1 MAVHTCVISVCCCYT
16 DYKYREVCSLSLE
29 EADRLIAMKLCG
41 DLHRSNPSM
50 FSSIGIYS
58 SIFLAHFKK
67 YILIYDLEN

>member
-1 MAVHTCVISVCCCYT
+1 MVAEWLQERRITHSVHHFCSHTDISMT
-16 DYKYREVCSLSLE
+16 L
-29 EADRLIAMKLCG
+29 RLIAMKLCG

-58 SIFLAHFKK
+58 PIFLAHFKK